1 MSETAPKDVSP
12 GWGSTTK
19 LIVGLTLVAIVAAA
33 LVKFNNII
41 APLILTFILSY
52 VMHPMIAALSKSTR
66 LSWQASVNIVF
77 LLVVILIIG
86 TLTVT
91 GVTVVQQMERLINI
105 ISDFITELPSLLESW
120 TANPILLGPVGPFG
134 PWQIDIPSYLNNL
147 NIDFLQVSQ
156 QALGVVQPVVGQAG
170 GLIGSLAAS
179 TAVTFGWGALILI
192 ISYFILVE
200 AGESPDF
207 LGDIEYTGYLAD
219 LRRLGRELGHIW
231 NVFLRGQLVIILLAM
246 ITNFTVMSILGVR
259 TAYAI
264 ALVVGAARFVPYVGP
279 WIAATVIAVVTF
291 FQPANYLGLA
301 PIWYAIMAVGIAMI
315 LDTIFDNIISPR
327 IFGSSLGVHPAAV
340 LLSAIVLASLIGIVG
355 LLLAAPVLASVQL
368 VGGYILRKMFDL
380 DPFPEPEDDDE
391 DVLSFKALKAF
402 LARFWARVQQNKIY
416 QKIFHRGQKN
426 D

>member
-1 MSETAPKDVSP
+1 MSETAPQNVSP
-12 GWGSTTK
+12 GWGATTK

-52 VMHPMIAALSKSTR
+52 VLHPMIAALNRSTR
-66 LSWQASVNIVF
+66 LSWQASVNIAF
-77 LLVVILIIG
+77 LLLVILIIG
-86 TLTVT
+86 SLTVT

-105 ISDFITELPSLLESW
+105 ISDFITELPDLLESW
-120 TANPILLGPVGPFG
+120 TANPIFLGPVGPFG
-134 PWQIDIPSYLNNL
+134 PWEIDIPSYLNNL
-147 NIDFLQVSQ
+147 NIDFLQLSQ
-156 QALGVVQPVVGQAG
+156 QVLGVVQPVVGQAG
-170 GLIGSLAAS
+170 GLIGSVAAS
-179 TAVTFGWGALILI
+179 TAVTLGWGALILI

-207 LGDIEYTGYLAD
+207 LGDIEFTGYLAD

-231 NVFLRGQLVIILLAM
+231 NVFLRGQLVIILLAT

-301 PIWYAIMAVGIAMI
+301 PIWYAILAVGIAMI

-340 LLSAIVLASLIGIVG
+340 LLSAIVLASLIGIIG

-368 VGGYILRKMFDL
+368 VGGYTLRKMFDL
-380 DPFPEPEDDDE
+380 DPFPDPEDDDE

-402 LARFWARVQQNKIY
+402 LARLWARVQQNKIF
-416 QKIFHRGQKN
+416 QKVFRRGKKN